1 MMKKRTLKK
10 IMAAFLAVAMVITTV
25 TLPSSKEVVKGAT
38 IGTGSDYTVTA
49 TEESSDTTRLTFKAN
64 NYASY
69 VIVHFKV
76 NNGDQQNINMASDN
90 GYDYNF
96 VVGGLKKGDQIQCS
110 FTYNKG
116 GLQYDTPE
124 MSYKTG
130 SDTAS
135 NASLPAPFGLVVTS
149 PANNTI
155 GVVWGRGETDS
166 YNVYIDG
173 NRVGTSVACAYYTYS
188 NIAAGRHTVEVSS
201 TNGASESAKVGE
213 TVDVA
218 GASVT
223 PATTVPATTKKPETG
238 VVYIYQDINYG
249 GRVAALNEGSYNLA
263 ALEKKGFYNDDLS
276 SLKVASGYEAVL
288 YRDDNFQG
296 ETRTVTS
303 DTAWIGQDFNDA
315 MSSIVVRKKTETK
328 TEAPT
333 KAPEAD
339 NSIEAP
345 FGLVVSSPSDNTIGV
360 VWGRGN
366 IDCYNV
372 YIDNQLV
379 ASRVSCAY
387 YTYTGISAGTH
398 SVSVTTVS
406 GSKESAKTTLSV
418 TVAGGA
424 ASEPATKAPEPTT
437 KPQASDGTVSGV
449 DKPSLRNDI
458 PVNDK
463 MFLQLNN
470 KTNGKY
476 SDNQIYWCVLG
487 YNASNQLCYLDT
499 NGNLVPANT
508 GMNTIEKNG
517 RMCADICHPLSEKN
531 WVYLPSIV
539 SGRMYLSYG
548 SPVYIT
554 FNMAADGRVGYA
566 GPDLNNTSDPNQDVL
581 FEFAEFTVTGREY
594 WGNTTRVDFFSFP
607 MVTRLYGTGG
617 FDNRPGD
624 YPTYDKVVGDVGTR
638 TDIFN
643 KFKTNAPSEWKTLVD
658 DKRIMAPCKKTFNEG
673 QAYANYFENYINEFW
688 NKYSTQDL
696 VFSCEAGTFTGRVSG
711 DVMTFHKAGDSG
723 TYYVYKPTTQDV
735 LEGKGNFNRGNST
748 ELVIEA
754 QLCAAFNR
762 GVATDPANYNN
773 PGAYYKNST
782 YNWYSRFWHENSVN
796 SLAYGFCY
804 DDVNDQSTL
813 LHYTNATALVIDL
826 KW

>member
-1 MMKKRTLKK
+1 MKKRTIKK
-10 IMAAFLAVAMVITTV
+10 IMASLLAVALLVTSMVV
-25 TLPSSKEVVKGAT
+25 PGAKEVVKAAT

-49 TEESSDTTRLTFKAN
+49 TDNSATQTTLTFKAN
-64 NYASY
+64 NYAQY
-69 VIVHFKV
+69 VIAHFKV
-76 NNGDQQNINMASDN
+76 NDGAMQNVNMASGN
-90 GYDYNF
+90 GYDYNLAIT
-96 VVGGLKKGDQIQCS
+96 GLRTGDTIKVF

-116 GLQYDTPE
+116 GLQYDSPE
-124 MSYKTG
+124 MTYKTG
-130 SDTAS
+130 SSTS
-135 NASLPAPFGLVVTS
+135 TNSSIEKPFGLVVSS
-149 PANNTI
+149 PSNNTI
-155 GVVWGRGETDS
+155 AVVWGRGNINS

-173 NRVGTSVACAYYTYS
+173 NKVSSAVGCAYYTYTGY
-188 NIAAGRHTVEVSS
+188 AAGTHTVAVSTVS
-201 TNGASESAKVGE
+201 GSSESEKVSA
-213 TVDVA
+213 TVNVA
-218 GASVT
+218 GTST
-223 PATTVPATTKKPETG
+223 PATTKPAETG

-263 ALEKKGFYNDDLS
+263 ALNAKGFYNDDLS

-288 YRDDNFQG
+288 YWDDNFQG
-296 ETRTVTS
+296 AQKVISS
-303 DTAWIGQDFNDA
+303 DTAWIGNDWNDQ
-315 MSSIVVRKKTETK
+315 MSSIVVRKKSTASQET
-328 TEAPT
+328 TT
-333 KAPEAD
+333 SSSTSTD
-339 NSIEAP
+339 TSIAQP
-345 FGLVVSSPSDNTIGV
+345 FGLVVSSPANNTIGV
-360 VWGRGN
+360 VWGAGN
-366 IDCYNV
+366 INNYNV
-372 YIDNQLV
+372 YIDNNRV
-379 ASRVSCAY
+379 ASGVKCAY
-387 YTYTGISAGTH
+387 YTYSGIAAGTH
-398 SVSVTTVS
+398 TVSVTTVS
-406 GSKESAKTTLSV
+406 GNKESAKTSLSV
-418 TVAGGA
+418 TVAGSG
-424 ASEPATKAPEPTT
+424 SSQQTT
-437 KPQASDGTVSGV
+437 TTTTQQQASGGTVSGV
-449 DKPSLRNDI
+449 EKPALRNDI

-470 KTNGKY
+470 KTGGKY
-476 SDNQIYWCVLG
+476 ADNQIYWCVLG
-487 YNASNQLCYLDT
+487 YNSSNQLCYLDT
-499 NGNLVPANT
+499 NGNLIPANT

-517 RMCADICHPLSEKN
+517 RKCANICHPISEKS

-554 FNMAADGRVGYA
+554 FNQAADGRIGYA

-624 YPTYDKVVGDVGTR
+624 YPTYDKVVGDIGTR

-643 KFKTNAPSEWKTLVD
+643 KFKNNAPSEWKTLVD

-673 QAYANYFENYINEFW
+673 QAYSRYFDNYINEFW
-688 NKYSTQDL
+688 NKYSSQDL
-696 VFSCEAGTFTGRVSG
+696 VFQCEAGTFTGRVQG
-711 DVMTFHKAGDSG
+711 DVMRFTKAGDGG

-773 PGAYYKNST
+773 PSAYYKNNT
-782 YNWYSRFWHENSVN
+782 YNWYSRFWHENSVSN
-796 SLAYGFCY
+796 LAYGFCY

>member
-1 MMKKRTLKK
+1 MKKRTIKRVT
-10 IMAAFLAVAMVITTV
+10 AALLAVALVLTSFATPATKKAV
-25 TLPSSKEVVKGAT
+25 TAAT

-49 TEESSDTTRLTFKAN
+49 TDDSSTQTTLTFKAN
-64 NYASY
+64 NYAQY
-69 VIVHFKV
+69 VIAHFKV
-76 NNGDQQNINMASDN
+76 NDGAMQNVNMTSGN
-90 GYDYNF
+90 GYDYNLAIA
-96 VVGGLKKGDQIQCS
+96 GLKTGDTIKVF

-116 GLQYDTPE
+116 GLQYDSPE
-124 MSYKTG
+124 MTYKTG
-130 SDTAS
+130 SSTS
-135 NASLPAPFGLVVTS
+135 TNASIEKPFGLVASS
-149 PANNTI
+149 PSNNTI
-155 GVVWGRGETDS
+155 GVVWGRGNINS

-173 NRVGTSVACAYYTYS
+173 NKVSSAVGCAYYTYTGY
-188 NIAAGRHTVEVSS
+188 AAGTHTVAISTVSGS
-201 TNGASESAKVGE
+201 SESEKVSV
-213 TVDVA
+213 TVTVA
-218 GASVT
+218 GSTA
-223 PATTVPATTKKPETG
+223 PATTKAAETG

-263 ALEKKGFYNDDLS
+263 ALSAKGFRNDDLTA
-276 SLKVASGYEAVL
+276 LKVASGYEAVL
-288 YRDDNFQG
+288 YWDDNFQG
-296 ETRTVTS
+296 AQKVVSS
-303 DTAWIGQDFNDA
+303 DTAWIGNDWNDK
-315 MSSIVVRKKTETK
+315 MSSIVVRKKTQT
-328 TEAPT
+328 TQAPT
-333 KAPEAD
+333 TTKASTSTD
-339 NSIEAP
+339 TSIAQP
-345 FGLVVSSPSDNTIGV
+345 FGLVVSCPANNTIGV
-360 VWGRGN
+360 VWGAGN
-366 IDCYNV
+366 INNYNV
-372 YIDNQLV
+372 YIDNNRV
-379 ASRVSCAY
+379 ASGVKCAY
-387 YTYTGISAGTH
+387 YTYTGIAAGTH
-398 SVSVTTVS
+398 TVSVTTVS
-406 GSKESAKTTLSV
+406 GNKESAKTSLSV
-418 TVAGGA
+418 NVTGSGSVQQ
-424 ASEPATKAPEPTT
+424 TTTT
-437 KPQASDGTVSGV
+437 KQQQPSGGTVSGV
-449 DKPSLRNDI
+449 EKPALRNDI

-476 SDNQIYWCVLG
+476 SDSQIYWCVLG
-487 YNASNQLCYLDT
+487 YNSSNQLCYLDT
-499 NGNLVPANT
+499 NGNLIPANT

-517 RMCADICHPLSEKN
+517 RKCANICHPISEKS

-554 FNMAADGRVGYA
+554 FNQAADGRIGYA

-594 WGNTTRVDFFSFP
+594 WGNTTRVDFYSFP

-624 YPTYDKVVGDVGTR
+624 YPTYDKVVGDIGSR

-643 KFKTNAPSEWKTLVD
+643 KFKNNAPSEWKTLAD

-673 QAYANYFENYINEFW
+673 QAYGRYFDNYINEFW
-688 NKYSTQDL
+688 NKYSSQNL
-696 VFSCEAGTFTGRVSG
+696 VFQCEAGTFTGRVEG
-711 DVMTFHKAGDSG
+711 DRMRFTKAGDGG

-773 PGAYYKNST
+773 PSAYYKNST
-782 YNWYSRFWHENSVN
+782 YNWYSRFWHENSVSN
-796 SLAYGFCY
+796 LAYGFCY